1 MTAHKQRLLFKR
13 VYIMNF
19 TYKLVAKDQ
28 DGKIH
33 TKEGF
38 SLMQLDVFA
47 RTNIKS
53 KDYTIIKLN

>member
-1 MTAHKQRLLFKR
+1 
-13 VYIMNF
+13 MNF

-38 SLMQLDVFA
+38 SPMRLDVFA

>member
-1 MTAHKQRLLFKR
+1 
-13 VYIMNF
+13 MNF

-38 SLMQLDVFA
+38 SRFQLDVFA
-47 RTNIKS
+47 RTNVKS

>member
-1 MTAHKQRLLFKR
+1 
-13 VYIMNF
+13 MNF

-28 DGKIH
+28 SGKIH

-38 SLMQLDVFA
+38 SRIQLDVFA

-53 KDYTIIKLN
+53 KEYTIIKLN